1 MELYPIGWVGFIGI
15 PGCSAMITGNFAVDI
30 SNANRCGDRV
40 KIIGNFGKS
49 RAPHHE
55 MDPEL
60 TAKAMAYL
68 DETYAACGRGFFDF
82 KYNFITR
89 KKTKETLPA
98 IV

>member
-68 DETYAACGRGFFDF
+68 DETYAACGRGFNCRFLWQNSRSDCF
-82 KYNFITR
+82 LNR
-89 KKTKETLPA
+89 NPA
-98 IV
+98 